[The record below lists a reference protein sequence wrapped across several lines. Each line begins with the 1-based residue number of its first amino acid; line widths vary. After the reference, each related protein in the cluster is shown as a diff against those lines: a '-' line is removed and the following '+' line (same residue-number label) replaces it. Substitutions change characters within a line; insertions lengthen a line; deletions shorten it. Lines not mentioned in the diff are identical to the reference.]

1 MENEEEKEI
10 KRQADELAKEL
21 EPLFQQLNGLNNQAV
36 AAYAPLVD
44 DICSRKATEKEVGWL
59 LTWMLDFAGNE
70 RMLKLYKRVCRAYWQ
85 SYPETVA
92 YYIMDCAISDGTI
105 MPSSIC
111 AVSNGTISP
120 YLDMSV

>member
-21 EPLFQQLNGLNNQAV
+21 EPLFQQLNGLSNQAV

-44 DICSRKATEKEVGWL
+44 DICSRKATEKEVDWL

-85 SYPETVA
+85 IYPETIA
-92 YYIMDCAISDGTI
+92 FYIMEYRKWYDPESLIGTEYEY
-105 MPSSIC
+105 M
-111 AVSNGTISP
+111 
-120 YLDMSV
+120 LDEIGYWDD

>member
-10 KRQADELAKEL
+10 KQRADELAKKL
-21 EPLFQQLNGLNNQAV
+21 EPLIQQLNGLNDQAV

-44 DICSRKATEKEVGWL
+44 DICSRKATEKEVDWL

-85 SYPETVA
+85 IYPETIA
-92 YYIMDCAISDGTI
+92 YYIMEYRRWYDPESLIGTEYEY
-105 MPSSIC
+105 M
-111 AVSNGTISP
+111 
-120 YLDMSV
+120 LDEIGYWDD